1 MRKNRV
7 KRRLRTLAQRLCVTA
22 AAALCIWCIA
32 DNLLPVF
39 RAYGSTWLLR
49 AAGFELS
56 PTPAASPS
64 PTASPAPPAG
74 RDFILFPPAD
84 GPLSVWQEP
93 APAATPDPS
102 REVGTVSVLKMNPGK
117 AVDCFTVKDE
127 SGSGLDLEAEL
138 QIDPTLDIRRDGT
151 PMVLLYSTHTTESYI
166 LEGNG
171 DWYYRDDDFRSLD
184 PDENVVSVAAEAA
197 KVIEAGGFGVV
208 HDTTVHDN
216 PAYSGSYSRSM
227 ETIQKNLSA
236 HPTIQITVDVHR
248 DAFGESGTTRYKPVA
263 QIDGKSAAQIM
274 ILTGCDLSEDPLF
287 PGWRDNLHL
296 ALRLQQTG
304 ETLFPG
310 LYRPLYFCQRN
321 YNMHATAGSLLVEV
335 GTDVNTLSEAQYA
348 GRLLGETILSVLND
362 LAAE

>member
-1 MRKNRV
+1 MRKSRV
-7 KRRLRTLAQRLCVTA
+7 KRRLHTLARGLCFAA
-22 AAALCIWCIA
+22 AAALCIWCTA
-32 DNLLPVF
+32 DNLLPVL
-39 RAYGSTWLLR
+39 RTHGRTWLLYS
-49 AAGFELS
+49 AGLRPVS
-56 PTPAASPS
+56 SPS
-64 PTASPAPPAG
+64 ASAMPSASPAPTPEPNAL
-74 RDFILFPPAD
+74 LFPSS

-93 APAATPDPS
+93 APAATPDPN
-102 REVGTVSVLKMNPGK
+102 RETGTVEILRMSPGK

-127 SGSGLDLEAEL
+127 TGTGLDLEKEL
-138 QIDPTLDIRRDGT
+138 QNAPALDIRRDGT

-171 DWYYRDDDFRSLD
+171 DWYYLDDDFRSLD
-184 PDENVVSVAAEAA
+184 PAKNVVSVAAEAA
-197 KVIEAGGFGVV
+197 KVIEAGGFGVI

-216 PAYSGSYSRSM
+216 PAYSGSYARSM
-227 ETIQKNLSA
+227 ETIQKNLAA

-248 DAFGESGTTRYKPVA
+248 DSFGQSGTTMYKPVA
-263 QIDGKSAAQIM
+263 EIDGQNAAQIM

-296 ALRLQQTG
+296 ALRLQQKG

-310 LYRPLYFCQRN
+310 LFRPLYFCRRN
-321 YNMHATAGSLLVEV
+321 YNMHATPGSLLAEV
-335 GTDVNTLSEAQYA
+335 GTDVNTLSEARYA